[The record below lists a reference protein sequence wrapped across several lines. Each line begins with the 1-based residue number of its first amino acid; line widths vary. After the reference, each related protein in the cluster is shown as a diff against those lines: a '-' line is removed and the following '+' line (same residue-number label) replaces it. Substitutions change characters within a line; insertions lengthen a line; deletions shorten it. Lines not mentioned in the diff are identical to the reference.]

1 MAAKQKKV
9 KKARPFESLMLILLP
24 GKVVKKEEIATLL
37 GWTAPRGAAVKGPK
51 IYNVSSYIWDIK
63 NLAHV
68 KGETIIVKS
77 IREGKAVTG
86 YQITNPEVARKYLEG
101 RGLLQPKKR
110 KIDGAVV
117 TTESITPIVS
127 NGIGALLHRVKI
139 EIPVA
144 EKTEAVNA

>member
-24 GKVVKKEEIATLL
+24 GKVVKKDEIATLL
-37 GWTAPRGAAVKGPK
+37 GWTAPRGADVKGPK

-86 YQITNPEVARKYLEG
+86 YQIVNTDVARKYLEG
-101 RGLLQPKKR
+101 RGLLQPKK
-110 KIDGAVV
+110 KKVGAEGPLDANAPDVSGIPAEVPHVKQIVV
-117 TTESITPIVS
+117 PLIQPEVVS
-127 NGIGALLHRVKI
+127 A
-139 EIPVA
+139 
-144 EKTEAVNA
+144 